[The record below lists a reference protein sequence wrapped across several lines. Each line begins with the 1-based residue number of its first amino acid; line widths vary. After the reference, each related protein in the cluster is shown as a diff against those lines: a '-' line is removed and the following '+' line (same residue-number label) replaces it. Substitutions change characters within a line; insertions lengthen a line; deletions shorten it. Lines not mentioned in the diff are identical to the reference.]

1 MQQSR
6 FMVLTGHLSDY
17 PLSDLVGIL
26 RHQQKTGR
34 LLIEY
39 PNGPAMFFFKNGEF
53 VDAQFDNLNGLQA
66 ICVAVAQPPSPFNFN
81 PLIAPSRRS
90 IQNSLQKAVSELLG
104 CWDESGT
111 DVEITAIADAS
122 PAAALPGRELALEA
136 GSMAKERL
144 ALPAFVERSSVKSYR
159 PMVVGMAA
167 AGLMMLGLSSVIAV
181 ASGLLTAVLSA
192 SPEPSA
198 SSPKSQVAKP
208 EPNTRSAP
216 SYAQLESNS
225 DAETIPDRPRL
236 REASSAEEPRAVKK
250 NERENESR
258 TVEVAQKQST
268 ETPEPEQ
275 KRVPESTGGA
285 QSIKVVLQIENGRVL
300 RASIANP
307 QSGRDAYE
315 ALALRIARQRRYPP
329 DSVGQETVT
338 IRINTPSQTEQ

>member
-1 MQQSR
+1 
-6 FMVLTGHLSDY
+6 MVLTGHLNDY

-104 CWDESGT
+104 CWDENGT
-111 DVEITAIADAS
+111 DVEITAISDAS
-122 PAAALPGRELALEA
+122 PVTALSGVQPALEA
-136 GSMAKERL
+136 GSMAKNRL
-144 ALPAFVERSSVKSYR
+144 ALPVFVERSPVKPYR
-159 PMVVGMAA
+159 PTVVAMAA
-167 AGLMMLGLSSVIAV
+167 GGLMMLGLSSVIAV

-192 SPEPSA
+192 SPEPLA
-198 SSPKSQVAKP
+198 SSQKPSVTKP
-208 EPNTRSAP
+208 EPSTQPAP
-216 SYAQLESNS
+216 LSAQLESNS
-225 DAETIPDRPRL
+225 DAETIAVRPRP
-236 REASSAEEPRAVKK
+236 REASIVDEPRSSSKK
-250 NERENESR
+250 NDRENESR
-258 TVEVAQKQST
+258 PVEVVPQKPKPDTSET
-268 ETPEPEQ
+268 EP
-275 KRVPESTGGA
+275 KRVADSAGGS
-285 QSIKVVLQIENGRVL
+285 QSIRVVLQIENGRVL

-307 QSGRDAYE
+307 QAGRNAYE

-329 DSVGQETVT
+329 DSVGQETIT
-338 IRINTPSQTEQ
+338 IKINPPSQTGQ